1 MLGGK
6 VEKGKKKDKTKTMK
20 KLMIGAA
27 VAAMAMGASAG
38 VCDEG
43 STTSPCKAW
52 DLKMTLKSL
61 GPKKITCKGT
71 CSDGEVYYMDN
82 ATRKLKGY
90 LWVCDYECGADYN
103 VVLWDTKYKLSVIW
117 APEKGSN
124 SAYQS
129 IPAGDE
135 MYVYGKKMNKVAG
148 NIEFTGDMYNP
159 VTRELAAGINVQAA
173 GVNGKFVQGNSDTDC
188 YIKSLSG
195 NVAGSIAWVDKNEA
209 PKTTRGLCEDVVED
223 PPCEELEVKLIPIC
237 EACAYCDTWCDS
249 DSNAPELVP
258 ATGTWSMKYNKK
270 VSKGGTPIQDLVP
283 SYAL

>member
-1 MLGGK
+1 
-6 VEKGKKKDKTKTMK
+6 MK

-27 VAAMAMGASAG
+27 VAAMTIGAFAG

-43 STTSPCKAW
+43 PAGCRAW

-71 CSDGEVYYMDN
+71 CDEGTVYYMDN
-82 ATRKLKGY
+82 ASRKLKGY
-90 LWVCDYECGADYN
+90 LWVCEYECGADYN
-103 VVLWDTKYKLSVIW
+103 VILWDTKYKVSVI
-117 APEKGSN
+117 AGASGE
-124 SAYQS
+124 YQS

-135 MYVYGKKMNKVAG
+135 VYVYGKKMNKVAG
-148 NIEFTGDMYNP
+148 NIQFTGDAWDANLKESVP
-159 VTRELAAGINVQAA
+159 GIDVYAA

-195 NVAGSIAWVDKNEA
+195 NVAGSIGWVRKEGSYSVVQKA
-209 PKTTRGLCEDVVED
+209 GLCEDEIVE
-223 PPCEELEVKLIPIC
+223 PCEEIEAKLIPIC

-249 DSNAPELVP
+249 DQTAPDLVP

-270 VSKGGTPIQDLVP
+270 VSKGKTPITALVP